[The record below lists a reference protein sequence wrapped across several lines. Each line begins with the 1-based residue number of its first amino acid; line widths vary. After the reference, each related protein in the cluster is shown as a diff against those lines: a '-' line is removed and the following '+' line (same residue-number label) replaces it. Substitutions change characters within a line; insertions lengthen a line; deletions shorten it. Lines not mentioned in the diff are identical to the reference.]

1 MRGAIALL
9 GVCLLPHL
17 RVVYPI
23 APHLAPPS
31 FSPCTGLRTF
41 QNATHHSTGI
51 GYRRAVREEALNYG
65 EVFVRAMVALGELD
79 IEAAPEHAGVASTL
93 EATLGQLHPRERAEW
108 RKLAAG

>member
-51 GYRRAVREEALNYG
+51 GYRRA
-65 EVFVRAMVALGELD
+65 
-79 IEAAPEHAGVASTL
+79 PEHAGVASTL